1 MTLFPKFLKIQEFL
15 KADFIPAYQKESF
28 WQGIKNS
35 DKIQEKQ
42 ESTIKEWLRKN
53 GDMANEI
60 LLTWQ
65 KDKN

>member
-1 MTLFPKFLKIQEFL
+1 MQTKSKRSKSRLL
-15 KADFIPAYQKESF
+15 
-28 WQGIKNS
+28 
-35 DKIQEKQ
+35 
-42 ESTIKEWLRKN
+42 KEWLRKN